1 MQEVITELKKKVEE
15 FEEAYSKVEQESHAR
30 LKEAEEAQ
38 MKASQL
44 QESIERY
51 FCIKRLHIYP
61 IRIIESVISY
71 NYICFTCLQ
80 IGIKPI

>member
-1 MQEVITELKKKVEE
+1 MITELKKKVEE
-15 FEEAYSKVEQESHAR
+15 FEEAYSKVEEESHAR

-51 FCIKRLHIYP
+51 LVLSIY
-61 IRIIESVISY
+61 IYLLSELS
-71 NYICFTCLQ
+71 TML
-80 IGIKPI
+80 